1 MTGKR
6 QASGFGLQASGGF
19 TLIEVLIVVS
29 LIVVLAGIGLATYS
43 MSIRR
48 SKESVLLE
56 DLDKMR
62 RALDQYS
69 ADKGHYPSDLSELV
83 ADGYIRQVPKDPLT
97 DSSDTWHTVMSDID
111 AANPNATPGVY
122 DVKSGATGNGLDGTS
137 YADW

>member
-6 QASGFGLQASGGF
+6 QASGFRLQASVGF

-62 RALDQYS
+62 RAIDQYS
-69 ADKGHYPSDLSELV
+69 ADKGHYPFDLSELV

-97 DSSDTWHTVMSDID
+97 DSAGTWRVVMSDID
-111 AANPNATPGVY
+111 PSNPGSPPGVA
-122 DVKSGATGNGLDGTS
+122 DVKSGAEGTGLDGKNYS
-137 YADW
+137 DW

>member
-1 MTGKR
+1 VTGDTR
-6 QASGFGLQASGGF
+6 RDSGF

-69 ADKGHYPSDLSELV
+69 ADKGHYPPDLSELV
-83 ADGYIRQVPKDPLT
+83 ASGYIRQVPKDPLT
-97 DSSDTWHTVMSDID
+97 DSAGTWRVVMSDIN
-111 AANPNATPGVY
+111 ASNPAEPPGVA
-122 DVKSGATGNGLDGTS
+122 DVKSGAEGTGLDGKS
-137 YADW
+137 YSDW